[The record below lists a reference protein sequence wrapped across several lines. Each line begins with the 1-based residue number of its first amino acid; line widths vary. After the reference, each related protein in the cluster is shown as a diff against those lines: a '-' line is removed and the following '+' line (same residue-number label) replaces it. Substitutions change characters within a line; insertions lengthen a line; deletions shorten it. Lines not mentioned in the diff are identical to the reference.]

1 MRGEKR
7 LRAALPHLSAKE
19 LRMVWKDCRRAQDVV
34 AIGGGTSA
42 EWDKYVTLAND
53 IRRELER
60 RFPEDAKKPI
70 DYTKDWT
77 PEEYDRLTA
86 IHRRIQKGM
95 VGGSAK

>member
-7 LRAALPHLSAKE
+7 LRAALPHLNAEE

-42 EWDKYVTLAND
+42 EWNKYVALADD
-53 IRRELER
+53 IWRELEK
-60 RFPEDAKKPI
+60 RFPEDARKPI
-70 DYTKDWT
+70 DYTKSWT
-77 PEEYDRLTA
+77 PEEYDALAA
-86 IHRRIQKGM
+86 IHRRIQKGV

>member
-7 LRAALPHLSAKE
+7 MRKALPFLDAEE

-34 AIGGGTSA
+34 AIGGGTVA
-42 EWDKYVTLAND
+42 EWNKYVTLAND
-53 IRRELER
+53 IWRELER

-86 IHRRIQKGM
+86 INRRIEKGM